1 MKSDLK
7 FLVPLSASVVIL
19 NTLAI
24 FVIVKTRTERRKSTT
39 LIFVS
44 LLVSDILIGAVVIPA
59 RIVQILLLQSD
70 VFAYIYGYILFVA
83 AFNVGFLAWDRYAS
97 VGRPLWRRQ
106 LGNGKVISVI
116 VLNWLIPALISLL
129 PLSWRYASKDIYNL
143 SSAIYTYLLVAILA
157 VILVAVVIFQVLL
170 MQGLYRFWKGHKRN
184 LTPSQAF
191 QNSPSR
197 NFRRKV
203 ISTVLVIGVA
213 MSTIATWLPT
223 IILNLK
229 PEWAVTW
236 VLKWSLYSFFVNSLV
251 DPVLV
256 VALNFHVYWR
266 VSRQSTSGT
275 REIVLTRRRTLSDQS
290 NELQLQRTSNKKMS
304 LPHIVKII

>member
-24 FVIVKTRTERRKSTT
+24 FVIVKTRAERRKSTT

-59 RIVQILLLQSD
+59 RIVEILLLQSA
-70 VFAYIYGYILFVA
+70 VFGYIYGYVLFVA

-106 LGNGKVISVI
+106 LGNGKVICVI
-116 VLNWLIPALISLL
+116 AFSWLIPAFITLI
-129 PLSWRYASKDIYNL
+129 PLSWRYAGNSIRTLSTSIY
-143 SSAIYTYLLVAILA
+143 AYLLVAILII
-157 VILVAVVIFQVLL
+157 ILVAVVLFQVLL
-170 MQGLYRFWKGHKRN
+170 MQGLYGFWKGHKRN
-184 LTPSQAF
+184 QKLSQVF
-191 QNSPSR
+191 QNTTSR
-197 NFRRKV
+197 SFRRKV

-229 PEWAVTW
+229 PEWATTW

-275 REIVLTRRRTLSDQS
+275 REIVLTRRRTAS
-290 NELQLQRTSNKKMS
+290 NHRKEMQLQRASSKKIS
-304 LPHIVKII
+304 LQNTVKSI